1 MLAGFLN
8 IELSNREYFYV
19 LSALLLISSIVIA
32 DPNSQL
38 NLPDDFEQLSVDEVF
53 MRGDKQKD
61 VEENEWR
68 KTKKESDKSN
78 VRWGAKSIYEDQK
91 DIDPFFST
99 SNNSN
104 DISDVPEATRQIQI
118 KF

>member
-1 MLAGFLN
+1 M
-8 IELSNREYFYV
+8 
-19 LSALLLISSIVIA
+19 IA

-38 NLPDDFEQLSVDEVF
+38 NLPDNFERLSVDEVF
-53 MRGDKQKD
+53 MREDKQKD

-91 DIDPFFST
+91 DIDPFFS
-99 SNNSN
+99 SDNSKDYRN
-104 DISDVPEATRQIQI
+104 VPEATRQFQI

>member
-1 MLAGFLN
+1 MFAGFLN
-8 IELSNREYFYV
+8 IDALSREYFYV
-19 LSALLLISSIVIA
+19 FLTLLLISSIVIA

-38 NLPDDFEQLSVDEVF
+38 NLPDNFERLSVDEIF
-53 MRGDKQKD
+53 MRGDKQNT

-68 KTKKESDKSN
+68 NTKKDPDESN

-91 DIDPFFST
+91 DIDPFFS
-99 SNNSN
+99 SDNSN
-104 DISDVPEATRQIQI
+104 DFRDVPEATRQIQI